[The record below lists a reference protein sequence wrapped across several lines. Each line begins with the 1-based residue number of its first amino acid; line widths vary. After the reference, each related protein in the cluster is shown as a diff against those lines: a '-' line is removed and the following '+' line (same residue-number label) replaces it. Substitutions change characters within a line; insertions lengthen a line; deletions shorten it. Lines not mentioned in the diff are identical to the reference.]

1 MIVLDWGTDLRVGTE
16 LMTFIEG
23 PLDNLRESLDAALVH
38 AVEEECRDGAVCGED
53 IQHLGCVDV
62 WSIVEGEGHG
72 AGDCAVSDD
81 CSDWDAGGVFIV
93 WF

>member
-1 MIVLDWGTDLRVGTE
+1 
-16 LMTFIEG
+16 MTFIEG

-38 AVEEECRDGAVCGED
+38 AVEEECRDGTVCGED
-53 IQHLGCVDV
+53 IQHLGRVDV
-62 WSIVEGEGHG
+62 WPVVEGESDG
-72 AGDCAVSDD
+72 AGDCAVGDD